1 MGTTKLF
8 ATFYS
13 NFARI
18 TSMLPYNEH
27 TLMDDLKDRL
37 VQQLQ
42 DALALCGFDFEDMT
56 SLKAYLQ
63 RTDKAQHSLYLQ
75 QQNNCKESSPATS
88 KSKDLANLS
97 QTTTAT
103 RPTLAAVPAVP
114 VTWSNSSPR
123 TTTNTTAAEREQLQ
137 AQGRCFLC
145 KQVGHMSVA
154 CPNNREGQTPSAG
167 QIQEL
172 DVIKS
177 SKNA

>member
-1 MGTTKLF
+1 MSADQPPGTTESF

-18 TSMLPYNEH
+18 TSMLLYDEH

-37 VQQLQ
+37 VQRLQ
-42 DALALCGFDFEDMT
+42 DALALCGADFKDMT

-75 QQNNCKESSPATS
+75 RQNNRKESSPATS
-88 KSKDLANLS
+88 KSKDSANLS

-114 VTWSNSSPR
+114 VT
-123 TTTNTTAAEREQLQ
+123 
-137 AQGRCFLC
+137 
-145 KQVGHMSVA
+145 
-154 CPNNREGQTPSAG
+154 
-167 QIQEL
+167 
-172 DVIKS
+172 
-177 SKNA
+177 